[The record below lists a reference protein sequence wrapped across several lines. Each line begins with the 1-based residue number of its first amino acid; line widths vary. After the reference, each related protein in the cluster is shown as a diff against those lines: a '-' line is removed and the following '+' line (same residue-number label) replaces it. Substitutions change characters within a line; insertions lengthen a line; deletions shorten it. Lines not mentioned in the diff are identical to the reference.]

1 MYWFLHSITL
11 SEYRMEKNIDKDPLV
26 VKQNNYASEIVN
38 VYIVYDL
45 DDWPRNPTNN
55 LKFKDCLFGA
65 IIIVK
70 NGDKKVCV

>member
-38 VYIVYDL
+38 FTLSMI
-45 DDWPRNPTNN
+45 
-55 LKFKDCLFGA
+55 
-65 IIIVK
+65 
-70 NGDKKVCV
+70 